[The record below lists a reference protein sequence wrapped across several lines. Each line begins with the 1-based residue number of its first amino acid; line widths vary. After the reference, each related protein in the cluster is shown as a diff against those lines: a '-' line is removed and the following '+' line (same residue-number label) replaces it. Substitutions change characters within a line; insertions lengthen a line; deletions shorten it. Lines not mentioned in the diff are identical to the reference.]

1 MGILLNNLQKT
12 IDNYSILKHISVEVK
27 DGTFACLMGSSGSG
41 KSTLLRIIAGL
52 DQPTS
57 GDVWINGYDCRGLP
71 ANRRNIGY
79 VSQNYALF
87 PQMTVYEN
95 IEAALIIRGIPQFE
109 RKNRIDRLIQW
120 THIIGLDN
128 RYPYELSGG
137 QQQRVALARAL
148 AIEPTL
154 LLLDEPFGALDAQV
168 RKDLRYWVRQMQKE
182 FRLTTLFVTHDSQE
196 ALELGDQLIILHNG
210 RIHQSG
216 PPENVFDYPATYMV
230 TGIISPTLIMPDSLM
245 KKTQVLTQF
254 KKREYLTFNVSVRKF
269 PGSRFIKI
277 HRFIFRGKKIL
288 LYFSYKRQNYV
299 INLSRFGLEH
309 LLRKNWNLKTL
320 YLRESS
326 QSPTNVTT

>member
-1 MGILLNNLQKT
+1 MGILLNNLQKK
-12 IDNYSILKHISVEVK
+12 INNYSILKHISVEVK
-27 DGTFACLMGSSGSG
+27 DGAFACLMGSSGSG

-57 GDVWINGYDCRGLP
+57 GDVWINGYDCRDLP

-87 PQMTVYEN
+87 PQMTVYKN
-95 IEAALIIRGIPQFE
+95 IEAALIIRGISKIE
-109 RKNRIDRLIQW
+109 RKTRIERLIQW
-120 THIIGLDN
+120 THITGLDN

-216 PPENVFDYPATYMV
+216 SPESVFDYPATYMV
-230 TGIISPTLIMPDSLM
+230 TGIISPTLIMPDSRM
-245 KKTQVLTQF
+245 KQTQVLTQF
-254 KKREYLTFNVSVRKF
+254 KKREYLTFNISVQKF
-269 PGSRFIKI
+269 HGSQLIKI
-277 HRFIFRGKKIL
+277 YRFIFRGKKIL
-288 LYFSYKRQNYV
+288 LYFSYNKQNYV
-299 INLSRFGLEH
+299 INLSRSGLEY

-320 YLRESS
+320 YLREFLRS
-326 QSPTNVTT
+326 